1 MQQDTMINARLTIKP
16 GTPEHEKRNTGGTA
30 EHPRTVTEQ
39 PNITRNTSV
48 TPQNNGTL
56 QNEEQLQCF

>member
-1 MQQDTMINARLTIKP
+1 MEPCGPPQVIRRHMLFR
-16 GTPEHEKRNTGGTA
+16 GTA
-30 EHPRTVTEQ
+30 EHPGTVAEQ

-56 QNEEQLQCF
+56 QNKEQLQCF